1 MNLKM
6 PSNNKLAAA
15 IREYSDS
22 NAVRFHMP
30 GHKGRIKN
38 DLLSSA
44 ARFDVTELAMTDD
57 LNEPCGVIAFLETE
71 LAGIYS
77 AKHSIMLV
85 NGSTTGNI
93 AMLASIGQSKR
104 ILLAR
109 DCHKSALA
117 GAALAGHE
125 VISLFP
131 DPELSVITPESVEAA
146 LSESSFDAVFITS
159 PTYYGQC
166 CDVDAIADIVHAHGC
181 KLFVDS
187 AHGAHFPFSEQL
199 PCSPVRSDAWVVS
212 CHKTLPSFTQTA
224 ILNIGASNDIDP
236 KEMQK
241 YVSLIQSSSP
251 SYILM
256 LSVENCFSENICS
269 DWEHH
274 CIRITELRKRIATI
288 PGLKLIH
295 SSGSYDLTR
304 LCISSSCTDGY
315 SLAARLAAH
324 NIYVEMADSECV
336 VLVTTPNDTE
346 QDYETLISAL
356 SLISKMNE
364 ADQQKQMYS
373 SPAYYPSESAISIR
387 DAILGQSEYVSL
399 DLSVGRIAAAA
410 VGAYPP
416 GIAALFPG
424 EYITEEAAAYLCD
437 IVQRGAKLFGTDNG
451 LIPVCVRK

>member
-1 MNLKM
+1 
-6 PSNNKLAAA
+6 
-15 IREYSDS
+15 
-22 NAVRFHMP
+22 MP

-131 DPELSVITPESVEAA
+131 DTELSVITPESVEAA

-199 PCSPVRSDAWVVS
+199 PCSPDKSDAWGVS

-224 ILNIGASNDIDP
+224 ILNIGASSDIDP

-251 SYILM
+251 SYIL
-256 LSVENCFSENICS
+256 
-269 DWEHH
+269 
-274 CIRITELRKRIATI
+274 
-288 PGLKLIH
+288 
-295 SSGSYDLTR
+295 
-304 LCISSSCTDGY
+304 
-315 SLAARLAAH
+315 
-324 NIYVEMADSECV
+324 
-336 VLVTTPNDTE
+336 
-346 QDYETLISAL
+346 
-356 SLISKMNE
+356 
-364 ADQQKQMYS
+364 
-373 SPAYYPSESAISIR
+373 
-387 DAILGQSEYVSL
+387 
-399 DLSVGRIAAAA
+399 
-410 VGAYPP
+410 
-416 GIAALFPG
+416 
-424 EYITEEAAAYLCD
+424 
-437 IVQRGAKLFGTDNG
+437 
-451 LIPVCVRK
+451 